1 MSRPKIIVVVKWSFD
16 FFEVESLVTIAFVTF
31 IQSSKL
37 NWLLQN
43 LTKNWPAHTS
53 SQWSKKPLCC
63 MPFHQV
69 NASVRSNG
77 NTPNYYLSTLYA
89 PRICNLGPSLLIFR
103 FIFYFFMM
111 WVSLRYLTEQN
122 YVPMDPTRTS
132 LFSSSSTQISHFFH
146 RERFNY

>member
-103 FIFYFFMM
+103 FISIFLWCGYPWDIWPNRTMCL
-111 WVSLRYLTEQN
+111 WTQQELACLVAQVLRFLIF
-122 YVPMDPTRTS
+122 P
-132 LFSSSSTQISHFFH
+132 
-146 RERFNY
+146 